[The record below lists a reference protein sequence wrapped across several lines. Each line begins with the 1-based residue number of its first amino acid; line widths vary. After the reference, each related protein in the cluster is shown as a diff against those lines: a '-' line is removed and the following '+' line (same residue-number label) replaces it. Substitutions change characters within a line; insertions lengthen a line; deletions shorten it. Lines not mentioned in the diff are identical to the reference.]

1 MMTPRRDDADTS
13 SLVVGITGASGIPY
27 SLRLLQHCDLIKRRY
42 SKTFVILTKAA
53 IEVGKLEH
61 GIDLR
66 GAIDKLVSKCDI
78 TVFGEDELTSPL
90 MSSSR
95 LVNTDM
101 VIVPASM
108 NTVAKLAN
116 GIQDNLLTRC
126 ALSILR
132 MGGRLVLVIRETPL
146 SAIDL
151 ENLLK
156 LAKANAI
163 ILPAS
168 PAFYYAPAKIDDMLD
183 FIVGKILDVLG
194 VPHNLYKRWAATRIP
209 YNDET

>member
-1 MMTPRRDDADTS
+1 MS

-27 SLRLLQHCDLIKRRY
+27 SIRLLQYCDLIKKKY
-42 SKTFVILTKAA
+42 SKIFVILTKAA
-53 IEVGKLEH
+53 VEVARLEH
-61 GIDLR
+61 GIDLHETIR
-66 GAIDKLVSKCDI
+66 KLVPRCEIVIFDE
-78 TVFGEDELTSPL
+78 GELTSPL

-126 ALSILR
+126 ASSILR
-132 MGGRLVLVIRETPL
+132 IGGKLVVVIRETPL
-146 SAIDL
+146 STIDL
-151 ENLLK
+151 GNLLK

-163 ILPAS
+163 VLPAS
-168 PAFYYAPAKIDDMLD
+168 PAFYHAPVNIDDMID

-194 VPHNLYKRWAATRIP
+194 VQHNLYKRWGNIAGDI
-209 YNDET
+209 